1 MDNSLM
7 FSSANQA
14 WATRW
19 ECYHQICK
27 EFNNSRPFD
36 LDPCAEHSTCKCG
49 TYFTKEDDM
58 FSIPRWDEVPLRLRE
73 EKNLENEGLSV
84 FMNPEYGRAQPKFIE
99 KCIEQVKIGAVE
111 KAAILIPARTD
122 TKLFH
127 KTILNNA
134 ESVTFY
140 EGRLVF
146 GSDEYWEFVWSQEY
160 MDLINP
166 NKKGQKNELFG
177 KIGKFNAAPFPSMVV
192 IVTQDS
198 VRDLKSPIIKTLK
211 AHKFKYE
218 V

>member
-1 MDNSLM
+1 M

-19 ECYHQICK
+19 EVYDQIRSV
-27 EFNNSRPFD
+27 FNDGLGFN
-36 LDPCAEHSTCKCG
+36 LDPCAEHETAKCEY
-49 TYFTKEDDM
+49 YFTKEQDM
-58 FSIPRWDEVPLRLRE
+58 FSIANWNHNLFHTDKLRWH
-73 EKNLENEGLSV
+73 KSINV

-127 KTILNNA
+127 KTILSSA

-166 NKKGQKNELFG
+166 NKKGKKNELFG
-177 KIGKFNAAPFPSMVV
+177 KVGKFNAAPFPSMVV

-198 VRDLKSPIIKTLK
+198 MSNSESPIIKTLK
-211 AHKFKYE
+211 APKFKYE

>member
-19 ECYHQICK
+19 ECYYQICK

-36 LDPCAEHSTCKCG
+36 LDPCAEGTTAKCD
-49 TYFTKEDDM
+49 YFFTKEQDM
-58 FSIPRWDEVPLRLRE
+58 FSVPNWNHRLFNTDKLRWYKPI
-73 EKNLENEGLSV
+73 NV

-122 TKLFH
+122 TKMFH

-177 KIGKFNAAPFPSMVV
+177 KVGKFNAAPFPSMVV

-198 VRDLKSPIIKTLK
+198 IRSTQSPIIKTLK
-211 AHKFKYE
+211 APKFKYE

>member
-1 MDNSLM
+1 M

-19 ECYHQICK
+19 ECYHQICQ

-36 LDPCAEHSTCKCG
+36 LDPCAEESTAKCDSF
-49 TYFTKEDDM
+49 FTKEQDM
-58 FSIPRWDEVPLRLRE
+58 FSISNWEKEVNKP
-73 EKNLENEGLSV
+73 EGWYFAETPLSV
-84 FMNPEYGRAQPKFIE
+84 FCNPEYGRAQPKFIE
-99 KCIEQVKIGAVE
+99 KCIEQVKISAVN
-111 KAAILIPARTD
+111 KAAILIPARPD

-127 KTILNNA
+127 KTILSNA

-166 NKKGQKNELFG
+166 NKEGQKNELFG
-177 KIGKFNAAPFPSMVV
+177 KVGKFNAAPFPSMVV
-192 IVTQDS
+192 VVTQDS
-198 VRDLKSPIIKTLK
+198 VQNSKVPIIKTLK
-211 AHKFKYE
+211 SPKFKYE

>member
-1 MDNSLM
+1 M
-7 FSSANQA
+7 FSSLNQA

-27 EFNNSRPFD
+27 EFNNSRDFD
-36 LDPCAEHSTCKCG
+36 LDPCAEESTAKCDSF
-49 TYFTKEDDM
+49 FTKEQDM
-58 FSIPRWDEVPLRLRE
+58 LSIDNWNHRIFHTDKLRWYKE
-73 EKNLENEGLSV
+73 LSV
-84 FMNPEYGRAQPKFIE
+84 FCNPEYGRAQPKFVE
-99 KCIEQVKIGAVE
+99 KVIEQVKIGAVA

-127 KTILNNA
+127 KTILENA

-166 NKKGQKNELFG
+166 NKKGQKNELYG
-177 KIGKFNAAPFPSMVV
+177 KVGKFNAAPFPSMVV
-192 IVTQDS
+192 MITSDS
-198 VRDLKSPIIKTLK
+198 VNNKNQPIIKTLK
-211 AHKFKYE
+211 APKFVYE
-218 V
+218 E